1 MYVTALTV
9 SEFFQSIGD
18 RFYASF
24 IEKDRYLYIVN
35 GLGVTL
41 SLTIMAAVLGIIIGM
56 SMALVKVINL
66 QTGRMKVLTKV
77 VNAYLA
83 VIRGTPSVVQLLI
96 VYFVIFGSV
105 NVPKILVAALAF
117 GLNSGA
123 YVAEIVR
130 AGIMAVDPGQMEAGR
145 SLGLSMWQSYR
156 YIILPQAMKNILP
169 ALGNEFIV
177 LLKETAIAGYIA
189 LEDLTKG
196 GDIIRSR
203 TYDPLF
209 PLLAIALIYFII
221 VSIMTKVLARVER
234 RLRQSDSRS

>member
-1 MYVTALTV
+1 MYVSAL
-9 SEFFQSIGD
+9 SIGDFFTRLGD

-24 IEKDRYLYIVN
+24 IEDGRYMYIVN

-41 SLTIMAAVLGIIIGM
+41 ALTLMAALLGIIIGM

-66 QTGRMKVLTKV
+66 QTGKMKVLTKI

-130 AGIMAVDPGQMEAGR
+130 AGILAVDPGQMEAGR
-145 SLGLSMWQSYR
+145 SLGLGMGQTYR

-209 PLLAIALIYFII
+209 PLLAVALIYFII
-221 VSIMTKVLARVER
+221 VSIMTRVLARVER
-234 RLRQSDSRS
+234 RLRQSDSR